1 MKKKFEWKSKNKVA
15 KKTLEGVYLS
25 TRQAFGFFKPD
36 NGGEDLFV
44 PPDQVQ
50 GLLHND
56 RILVEQVERRGRTS
70 AQLIRVIKRS
80 VDTVYGQYMAEQG
93 ILLPR
98 NERFPMFKFKK
109 NGLDLQDGDWVQGD
123 LNEAG
128 YVEAKKKIKMP
139 PKPSALISMLIHE
152 VGIRRTFSEEA
163 KKDATQIANQV
174 DMAHAI
180 EGREDLRHLA
190 FATIDGADAKDFD
203 DAIWVKRSK
212 TGFRAIVAIADVSYF
227 VHPNSALDKE
237 AALRGNSFYFPDRV
251 LPMLP
256 EILSNGLC
264 SLCPNEDRLVMA
276 VEMHFDKTGH
286 RTKIQPMQAVIHSQ
300 ARLTY
305 QEVDDFLHR
314 KEHKIDHDQVRD
326 MLLDAQSLLRQLHAQ
341 RRRRGGFDLDIVKH
355 RIHLEKDELKGI
367 VLEERLLAHQLIEEL
382 MLAANTSVLEYLHQ
396 TGQPTLYRA
405 HPQPQEKDI
414 ANLNDFLKPFGIR
427 VGDKDESSIKAQDI
441 AQLLARLKNMSISAV
456 AQKLILRAM
465 QKAVYTT
472 DHDGHFALAYEVYGH
487 FTSPIRR
494 YADLIIHR
502 QLRAH
507 LQHQKEKTKGLE
519 STALHIN
526 SQEQKQNRLEW
537 DAFAVLAALHHLK
550 DIGQSFPIRI
560 TGMNENYV
568 FALLIASG
576 AEMRL
581 SIPHYFT
588 ACKVDKSKQCLVDAQ
603 GQFRL
608 GLGDESIASIVSID
622 VMRGYI
628 EGMPV

>member
-1 MKKKFEWKSKNKVA
+1 MKKTFEWKRKKTSKV
-15 KKTLEGVYLS
+15 TLEGVFLS
-25 TRQAFGFFKPD
+25 TRQEFGFFKPD

-56 RILVEQVERRGRTS
+56 RILVEKVERRGRTS
-70 AQLIRVIKRS
+70 VQMIRIIKRS

-93 ILLPR
+93 TLMPR
-98 NERFPMFKFKK
+98 NERFPTFRLKK
-109 NGLDLQDGDWVQGD
+109 NGMNLNDGDWVQGE
-123 LNEAG
+123 LNDKG
-128 YVEAKKKIKMP
+128 YVEAKKKISMP

-152 VGIRRTFSEEA
+152 VGTRRGFSEEA
-163 KKDATQIANQV
+163 KKEANDIAQHV
-174 DMAHAI
+174 DMQQAMQD
-180 EGREDLRHLA
+180 RQDLRHLS
-190 FATIDGADAKDFD
+190 FATIDGVDAKDFD
-203 DAIWVKRSK
+203 DAIWVKRNK
-212 TGFRAIVAIADVSYF
+212 TGFTAIVAIADVSYF
-227 VHPNSALDKE
+227 VQPYSALDKE

-256 EILSNGLC
+256 EVLSNGLC

-276 VEMHFDKTGH
+276 VEMHFDKTGQ
-286 RTKIQPMQAVIHSQ
+286 RTKTQPMQAIIHSQ

-305 QEVDDFLHR
+305 QEVDQFLRR
-314 KEHKIDHDQVRD
+314 KEHNIKNTSVRD
-326 MLLDAQSLLRQLHAQ
+326 MLLDAQALLRQLHSQ
-341 RRRRGGFDLDIVKH
+341 RRKRGGFDLDIIKH
-355 RIHLEKDELKGI
+355 RVLLEKDQLKGI
-367 VLEERLLAHQLIEEL
+367 GVEERLLAHQLIEEF
-382 MLAANTSVLEYLHQ
+382 MLAANTSILEYLHE

-414 ANLNDFLKPFGIR
+414 ANLNDFLKPFGIH
-427 VGDKDESSIKAQDI
+427 VGDKDQSSIKAQDI
-441 AQLLARLKNMSISAV
+441 AELLARLKNMPISAV

-502 QLRAH
+502 QLRAQLLRKKLK
-507 LQHQKEKTKGLE
+507 LQELE
-519 STALHIN
+519 TTVLHIN

-537 DAFAVLAALHHLK
+537 DAFAVLSALYHLN
-550 DIGQSFPIRI
+550 DIGKTFPIRI
-560 TGMNENYV
+560 TGMNEHYV
-568 FALLIASG
+568 FALLIRSG

-581 SIPHYFT
+581 SISHHFT
-588 ACKVDKSKQCLVDAQ
+588 GCKVDKSKQCLVDSQ
-603 GQFRL
+603 GKFRL
-608 GLGDESIASIVSID
+608 SLGDESSASIANID

-628 EGMPV
+628 EGIPV